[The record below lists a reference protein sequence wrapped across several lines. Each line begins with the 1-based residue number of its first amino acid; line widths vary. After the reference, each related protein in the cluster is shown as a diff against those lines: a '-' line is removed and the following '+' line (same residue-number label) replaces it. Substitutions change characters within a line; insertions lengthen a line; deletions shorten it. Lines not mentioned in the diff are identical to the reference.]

1 MRAAMSCKN
10 TLIWPIV
17 DFAIETGMR
26 RSEIL
31 SLRWGNVSTAEL
43 LEPPS
48 DTKNELKRDAP
59 PTLKE
64 TGNSKPPSAK
74 RECIPNLWL
83 RRKAYMGSVGKTLS
97 SIFKVLES
105 LSFYKKALEIKPHAG
120 ASINYNYITALV
132 SIGEYEEGKRI
143 EM

>member
-1 MRAAMSCKN
+1 VSQCPTTQLTVYKRPNGIKRRKQRLKEVYYDALMRAAMSCKN

-74 RECIPNLWL
+74 RECIPNL
-83 RRKAYMGSVGKTLS
+83 
-97 SIFKVLES
+97 
-105 LSFYKKALEIKPHAG
+105 
-120 ASINYNYITALV
+120 
-132 SIGEYEEGKRI
+132 
-143 EM
+143 